1 MIPMEHSVMDRI
13 EKFGE
18 GLYRYNNRG
27 LVVQNAREEK
37 FQYNSKGLLV
47 IHNILCN
54 TYFNLLNNS
63 HTIKIFPNN

>member
-47 IHNILCN
+47 INKICLKKVKHYN
-54 TYFNLLNNS
+54 YF
-63 HTIKIFPNN
+63 IIIR

>member
-47 IHNILCN
+47 INRISVKKSKNIN
-54 TYFNLLNNS
+54 NNYF
-63 HTIKIFPNN
+63 IIIR

>member
-37 FQYNSKGLLV
+37 FHYNSKGLLV
-47 IHNILCN
+47 INKLCLVKKK
-54 TYFNLLNNS
+54 NLM
-63 HTIKIFPNN
+63 IF

>member
-47 IHNILCN
+47 IHLMKL
-54 TYFNLLNNS
+54 TYLIEQFS
-63 HTIKIFPNN
+63 TDIF

>member
-47 IHNILCN
+47 N
-54 TYFNLLNNS
+54 
-63 HTIKIFPNN
+63 IKIWKKVKVNNIS

>member
-1 MIPMEHSVMDRI
+1 MEHSVMDRI

-47 IHNILCN
+47 KNL
-54 TYFNLLNNS
+54 YFFKC
-63 HTIKIFPNN
+63 I

>member
-47 IHNILCN
+47 INKICVIKKK
-54 TYFNLLNNS
+54 NL
-63 HTIKIFPNN
+63 TIF

>member
-37 FQYNSKGLLV
+37 FHYNSKGLLV
-47 IHNILCN
+47 ITKICLVKKK
-54 TYFNLLNNS
+54 NLM
-63 HTIKIFPNN
+63 IF

>member
-47 IHNILCN
+47 IFKIL
-54 TYFNLLNNS
+54 F
-63 HTIKIFPNN
+63 IF

>member
-1 MIPMEHSVMDRI
+1 MEHSVMDRI

-47 IHNILCN
+47 ISKICLIKKK
-54 TYFNLLNNS
+54 NLM
-63 HTIKIFPNN
+63 IF

>member
-47 IHNILCN
+47 INKMCLIKKK
-54 TYFNLLNNS
+54 NLM
-63 HTIKIFPNN
+63 IF

>member
-1 MIPMEHSVMDRI
+1 MEHSVMDRI

-47 IHNILCN
+47 IHNIKPILI
-54 TYFNLLNNS
+54 YF
-63 HTIKIFPNN
+63 

>member
-37 FQYNSKGLLV
+37 FHYNSKGLLV
-47 IHNILCN
+47 NSRNFNIV
-54 TYFNLLNNS
+54 T
-63 HTIKIFPNN
+63 

>member
-1 MIPMEHSVMDRI
+1 MNLLFKNQFFEFRGNMIPMEHSVMDRI

-47 IHNILCN
+47 I
-54 TYFNLLNNS
+54 F
-63 HTIKIFPNN
+63 KIIFIFK

>member
-47 IHNILCN
+47 INNIFKKKKKNLIK
-54 TYFNLLNNS
+54 FNKN
-63 HTIKIFPNN
+63 

>member
-1 MIPMEHSVMDRI
+1 MEHSVMDRI

-47 IHNILCN
+47 MTETIPIVDRI
-54 TYFNLLNNS
+54 TLN
-63 HTIKIFPNN
+63 

>member
-1 MIPMEHSVMDRI
+1 MDRI

-47 IHNILCN
+47 INRTVNYYLNI
-54 TYFNLLNNS
+54 FN
-63 HTIKIFPNN
+63 

>member
-47 IHNILCN
+47 MNETIPIL
-54 TYFNLLNNS
+54 
-63 HTIKIFPNN
+63 IG

>member
-18 GLYRYNNRG
+18 GFYRYNNRG

-47 IHNILCN
+47 INRIRVKKVK
-54 TYFNLLNNS
+54 T
-63 HTIKIFPNN
+63 

>member
-1 MIPMEHSVMDRI
+1 MKFRGNMIPMEHSVMDRI

-47 IHNILCN
+47 INKICLIKKK
-54 TYFNLLNNS
+54 NL
-63 HTIKIFPNN
+63 IIF

>member
-47 IHNILCN
+47 K
-54 TYFNLLNNS
+54 
-63 HTIKIFPNN
+63 IKTLKIIKHLIIFHEN